1 VRLEQPSKC
10 EWIGIEHTK
19 GHRYV
24 QPHGGHRT
32 ARGEEHRSLDETKQ
46 SRQDSFP
53 VQYNTV
59 VEKPQIPV
67 ITVIIMHMRV
77 AANSPRDVYLVR

>member
-1 VRLEQPSKC
+1 
-10 EWIGIEHTK
+10 
-19 GHRYV
+19 V

-32 ARGEEHRSLDETKQ
+32 ARGEEHRSLGETKQ

-53 VQYNTV
+53 VQYNSGEAANTCYYSTV
-59 VEKPQIPV
+59 
-67 ITVIIMHMRV
+67 IMHMRV